1 MISRFFA
8 FVPGV
13 KHLVALRAACLAI
26 SSLANIGFVYVC
38 VGILSPILIP
48 AKYTGKSLLSSV
60 ELTSY
65 LISLVGILI
74 IKYIAFHQSCIF
86 STEIG
91 TRVAMKLR
99 PKMLRSMISLSSANC
114 NDSVEYSSICVN
126 EDIAWVQRWAG
137 LLLPQIFAAFPMP
150 FAVSIA
156 LFSINTY
163 LASICLVAAVFSA
176 LALCTALYN
185 VRVLL
190 RCLCAFLTYFMV
202 AVAVVCTVWLLSVRS
217 VGLPAAMLT
226 LPLLMLSVD
235 PIRRVANCMHIKNRA
250 VLGLN
255 NISDLFKSVAANGG
269 SSNNSSTLDS
279 EYSQSV
285 LEKIDNKSSLSIPD
299 GASNVSL
306 HVRCNFVKNNRPL
319 RASFNVSS
327 GKLNVMPS
335 EYYDLVANNVLNG
348 VTFSS
353 KSNVALS
360 YSDSY
365 ALPDLGADS
374 PFVASDFG
382 DIVGNPSY
390 ITLNNVDPGALADL
404 VTIVRKNSHM
414 FSATLREN
422 LLMASKNATTT
433 SMWQALGAAR
443 ADGVVYADYNGLDL
457 RVENIHAENKQDILR
472 RLVMA
477 RALIRRTPVYIFDY
491 SSKNISAKEAKNL
504 CDILR
509 KIAKKA
515 TILVFLPSDSYAT
528 SADNLVKVS
537 VFSDSRARAASVG
550 ALSGDSNG
558 DLCAHN
564 DDTSSDSSGDLS
576 SDLSGDL
583 SGDEREN
590 EHENIAHNSGKK
602 SKVSYLKKALFAIL
616 SAFSTVINIVCALLI
631 PVCAIA
637 AMFAIASRPLFGL
650 GVKDY
655 VLVVVVCACLRCLT
669 LVASF
674 AGLDLHHAHLHKAG
688 LSMSVGMILS
698 IIPAIVL
705 LSYFSVQIAIFAS
718 VICLLIVFV
727 IPGLFSLSLK
737 SFINKVHLDQKM
749 VELEVD
755 DVELGLQEVL
765 AFRQGDYCV
774 KRVVDSMRKLAQQ
787 RVRLSRKVGRMQAI
801 LMSVSL
807 IGIANAIMLVSSTIH
822 PLVTKNPQWNVV
834 YAVMAI
840 IILISLI
847 QQVLNIVIR
856 RIPWVVDINHAAQS

>member
-99 PKMLRSMISLSSANC
+99 PKMLRSMISLSSANR

-190 RCLCAFLTYFMV
+190 RCLCAFLAYFMV

-255 NISDLFKSVAANGG
+255 NIGNLFKSVVANGG

-491 SSKNISAKEAKNL
+491 SSKDISAKEAKNL

-550 ALSGDSNG
+550 ALSGDSNS
-558 DLCAHN
+558 DLRAHN
-564 DDTSSDSSGDLS
+564 DDT
-576 SDLSGDL
+576 SGDL

>member
-74 IKYIAFHQSCIF
+74 IKYVAFHQSCIF

-99 PKMLRSMISLSSANC
+99 PKMLRSMISLSSANRT
-114 NDSVEYSSICVN
+114 DSVEYSSICVN

-250 VLGLN
+250 VSGLN
-255 NISDLFKSVAANGG
+255 NIGDLFKSVAANGG
-269 SSNNSSTLDS
+269 SSNNSSTLDSDLDS

-335 EYYDLVANNVLNG
+335 EYYDLVAHNVLNG

-365 ALPDLGADS
+365 ALPDLGVDS

-382 DIVGNPSY
+382 DIAGNPSY

-404 VTIVRKNSHM
+404 VTIVRKNSHL

-491 SSKNISAKEAKNL
+491 SSKDISAKEAKNL

-537 VFSDSRARAASVG
+537 VFSDSRARSASVG
-550 ALSGDSNG
+550 ALSDDSNG
-558 DLCAHN
+558 DFRAQSG
-564 DDTSSDSSGDLS
+564 DASGDASSD
-576 SDLSGDL
+576 
-583 SGDEREN
+583 EYEN

-616 SAFSTVINIVCALLI
+616 SALSTVINIVCALLI

>member
-99 PKMLRSMISLSSANC
+99 PKMLRSMISLSSANR

-279 EYSQSV
+279 DLDSEYSQSV

-327 GKLNVMPS
+327 GKLNIMPS

-558 DLCAHN
+558 DLRAL
-564 DDTSSDSSGDLS
+564 SGDLS
-576 SDLSGDL
+576 GDS

>member
-99 PKMLRSMISLSSANC
+99 PKMLRSMISLSSANHT
-114 NDSVEYSSICVN
+114 DSVEYSSICVN

-279 EYSQSV
+279 DLDSEYSQSV

-353 KSNVALS
+353 KSNVVLS

-365 ALPDLGADS
+365 ALPDLGVDS

-558 DLCAHN
+558 DLRAL
-564 DDTSSDSSGDLS
+564 SGDLS
-576 SDLSGDL
+576 GDS

>member
-26 SSLANIGFVYVC
+26 SFLANIGFVYVC

-74 IKYIAFHQSCIF
+74 IKYVAFHQSCIF

-91 TRVAMKLR
+91 TRVAMNLR
-99 PKMLRSMISLSSANC
+99 PKMLQSMISLSSVNRT
-114 NDSVEYSSICVN
+114 DSVEYSSICVN

-255 NISDLFKSVAANGG
+255 NIGDLFKSVAANGS
-269 SSNNSSTLDS
+269 SSNNSSALDSDLDS

-299 GASNVSL
+299 GANNVSL
-306 HVRCNFVKNNRPL
+306 HVRCSFVKNNRSL

-335 EYYDLVANNVLNG
+335 EYYDLVAHNVLNG

-382 DIVGNPSY
+382 DIAGNPSY

-404 VTIVRKNSHM
+404 VTIVRKNSHL

-443 ADGVVYADYNGLDL
+443 VDGVVYADYNGLDL
-457 RVENIHAENKQDILR
+457 RVENIHDENKQDILR

-491 SSKNISAKEAKNL
+491 SSKDISAKEAKTL
-504 CDILR
+504 CDVLR

-550 ALSGDSNG
+550 ALSDDSNG
-558 DLCAHN
+558 DLRAQSGN
-564 DDTSSDSSGDLS
+564 AIGDASSD
-576 SDLSGDL
+576 
-583 SGDEREN
+583 EHEN
-590 EHENIAHNSGKK
+590 ERENIAHNSGKK

>member
-99 PKMLRSMISLSSANC
+99 PKMLRSMISLSSANR

-190 RCLCAFLTYFMV
+190 RCLCAFLAYFMV

-255 NISDLFKSVAANGG
+255 NIGNLFKSVAANGG

-299 GASNVSL
+299 GANNVSL

-491 SSKNISAKEAKNL
+491 SSKDISAKEAKNL

-550 ALSGDSNG
+550 TLSGDSNG
-558 DLCAHN
+558 DLRAHN
-564 DDTSSDSSGDLS
+564 DDT
-576 SDLSGDL
+576 SGDL

-590 EHENIAHNSGKK
+590 ERENIVHNSGKK

>member
-99 PKMLRSMISLSSANC
+99 PKMLRSMISLSSANRT
-114 NDSVEYSSICVN
+114 DSVEYSSICVN

-255 NISDLFKSVAANGG
+255 NIGDLFKSVAANGG

-327 GKLNVMPS
+327 GKLNIMPS

-550 ALSGDSNG
+550 ALSGD
-558 DLCAHN
+558 LRAHN
-564 DDTSSDSSGDLS
+564 DDS
-576 SDLSGDL
+576 SGDL

>member
-99 PKMLRSMISLSSANC
+99 PKMLRSMISLSSANRT
-114 NDSVEYSSICVN
+114 DSVEYSSICVN

-250 VLGLN
+250 VSGLN

-269 SSNNSSTLDS
+269 SSNNSSTLDSDLDS

-558 DLCAHN
+558 DL
-564 DDTSSDSSGDLS
+564 SGDLRAQ
-576 SDLSGDL
+576 

-590 EHENIAHNSGKK
+590 KHENERENIAHNSGKK

>member
-99 PKMLRSMISLSSANC
+99 PKMLRSMISLSSANR

-190 RCLCAFLTYFMV
+190 RCLCAFLAYFMV

-255 NISDLFKSVAANGG
+255 NIGNLFKSVAANGG

-558 DLCAHN
+558 DLRAHN
-564 DDTSSDSSGDLS
+564 DDTSSDSSGD
-576 SDLSGDL
+576 
-583 SGDEREN
+583 EREN
-590 EHENIAHNSGKK
+590 ERENIAHNSGKK

>member
-99 PKMLRSMISLSSANC
+99 PKMLRSMISLSSANR

-190 RCLCAFLTYFMV
+190 RCLCAFLAYFMV

-255 NISDLFKSVAANGG
+255 NIGDLFKSVAANGG
-269 SSNNSSTLDS
+269 SSNNSSTLDSDLDS

-550 ALSGDSNG
+550 ALSGD
-558 DLCAHN
+558 
-564 DDTSSDSSGDLS
+564 
-576 SDLSGDL
+576 LSGDL
-583 SGDEREN
+583 RSQSGDERENEREN

>member
-99 PKMLRSMISLSSANC
+99 PKMLRSMISLSSANHT
-114 NDSVEYSSICVN
+114 DSVEYSSICVN

-279 EYSQSV
+279 DLDSEYSQSV

-327 GKLNVMPS
+327 GKLNIMPS

-491 SSKNISAKEAKNL
+491 SSKDISAKEAKNL

-558 DLCAHN
+558 DLRAL
-564 DDTSSDSSGDLS
+564 SGDLS
-576 SDLSGDL
+576 GDS